1 MEENDASF
9 VKETVREEDEE
20 SCDTPPELEIDTE
33 SPIQELSP
41 PQSAELHVTWSPQIH
56 PKRRTSLT
64 DFPSMRSLAPSP
76 NPLSHSFSHSS
87 FPASSSTH
95 YLRQADSILPQFQCY
110 TPYSCHPSL
119 NVSNQPTSLD
129 NMYQS
134 LPPIRTQEPFYL
146 KEAEKVDVEE
156 KMPEMSR
163 SPTNVN
169 VAKSVRG
176 SKNGKKVGKNS
187 YEAYEERMLPALRQ

>member
-1 MEENDASF
+1 M
-9 VKETVREEDEE
+9 KELVREDDEE
-20 SCDTPPELEIDTE
+20 SSDSPPELD
-33 SPIQELSP
+33 QELSP
-41 PQSAELHVTWSPQIH
+41 PQSLEPRVTWSPQTH

-110 TPYSCHPSL
+110 TPYNCHPSR
-119 NVSNQPTSLD
+119 NAVNQPTSLD
-129 NMYQS
+129 NLYQS
-134 LPPIRTQEPFYL
+134 LPPILPQEPFYL
-146 KEAEKVDVEE
+146 KEAQNDLEEKVS
-156 KMPEMSR
+156 EMNK

-169 VAKSVRG
+169 ICKSVRG
-176 SKNGKKVGKNS
+176 TKNAKKLGKNS